1 MNTQTLTSEVV
12 FRQPFALSG
21 LGIQPAGTYTIETYS
36 ELLDIPTAVA
46 YRRLSTSIELH
57 AQPAGIIRRATIDPA
72 ELEDALRLDAA
83 SESLPVG
90 AAPMRARYGTLQ
102 STPAESPVAS
112 PTPARPTA
120 SGNNAVEW
128 HRCAVDDINKRRS
141 LWRQWVSLNAN
152 ELTWIGLVVGGLLIL
167 SVGR

>member
-12 FRQPFALSG
+12 FRQPFVLSG
-21 LGIQPAGTYTIETYS
+21 LDGVQAPGLYKIETYS

-57 AQPAGIIRRATIDPA
+57 AQAAGIIRRATIDPA
-72 ELEDALRLDAA
+72 ELEEALRLDAA
-83 SESLPVG
+83 SEPLPAVV
-90 AAPMRARYGTLQ
+90 APMRARHGTLQ
-102 STPAESPVAS
+102 STPAGSPIPS
-112 PTPARPTA
+112 HTKQTA
-120 SGNNAVEW
+120 SGHNAVEW
-128 HRCAVDDINKRRS
+128 HRYTVGGVSRS